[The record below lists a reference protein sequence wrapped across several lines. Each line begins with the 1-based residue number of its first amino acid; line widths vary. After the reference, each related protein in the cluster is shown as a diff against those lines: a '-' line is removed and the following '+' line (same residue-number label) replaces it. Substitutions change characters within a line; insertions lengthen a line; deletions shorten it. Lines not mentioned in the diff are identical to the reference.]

1 MSFEVFLS
9 FKNSG
14 KDGKATPD
22 AAAARSVYE
31 ALKARDMKVFFSEES
46 LAEVGQGQFGKSI
59 ERALESAKVLI
70 LVASCREHIESP
82 WVEAEWD
89 SFLQTVRSGHKQGEL
104 FIFNCGKLNP
114 GDLPLFLRRQ
124 QMFSKD
130 SIEKMLQFVSNALPN
145 EPTLEEIVQLSMHC
159 FRPER
164 NEDKIYLVTTHPV
177 GSGSTVH
184 VTAHWGSRS
193 AKRLSSQVKAT
204 NVTKEAAAVEVEKAS
219 REKLRGGY
227 VPSSLDKLLTSEA
240 RTQLAGALGVRADL
254 PAKPKPKAKSAVKP
268 KAESAVAPK
277 TSKPVLVVA
286 AESDSKARPK
296 AKAGS
301 KVAPKTSKPVLGI
314 AAESDSKAEPKA
326 KAGSK
331 VAPKT
336 SKPVLGIA
344 AESDSKAEPKA
355 KAQSKVEPLGAPTV
369 AVVQAAPKAAN
380 EVDAKVPKRAS
391 KARSEAPPLAEA
403 SKNLRAKPASN
414 RAPVKS

>member
-130 SIEKMLQFVSNALPN
+130 SIEKMLQFVLNALPN

-286 AESDSKARPK
+286 AESDSNSKPK

-314 AAESDSKAEPKA
+314 AAESDSKA
-326 KAGSK
+326 
-331 VAPKT
+331 
-336 SKPVLGIA
+336 KP
-344 AESDSKAEPKA
+344 